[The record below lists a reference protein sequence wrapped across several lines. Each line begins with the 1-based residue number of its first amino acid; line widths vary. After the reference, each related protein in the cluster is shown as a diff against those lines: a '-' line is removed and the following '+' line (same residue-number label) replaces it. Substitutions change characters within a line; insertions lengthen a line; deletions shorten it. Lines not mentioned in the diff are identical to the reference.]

1 MLVERLQQFLVN
13 LAFVN
18 SRRAGGMLGS
28 IHHSEA
34 MRALY
39 GITLALLLGTVGCAP
54 GERAGESA
62 APRPERNLITLEE
75 IASAERAGSAYD
87 VVQALRPNWLRG
99 RSPGTVQNPGG
110 GAVVVYVDDLRV
122 GGVEHLRSLPSNT
135 IASMRYLDSGDA
147 TTRFGT
153 GHMGGAI
160 LVAVRRQ

>member
-1 MLVERLQQFLVN
+1 
-13 LAFVN
+13 
-18 SRRAGGMLGS
+18 
-28 IHHSEA
+28 

-39 GITLALLLGTVGCAP
+39 GVTLALLLLTAGCAP
-54 GERAGESA
+54 GAAERAGDSA
-62 APRPERNLITLEE
+62 APRADRNLITAEE

-87 VVQALRPNWLRG
+87 VVRALRPNWLRG

-135 IASMRYLDSGDA
+135 ISSMRYLDSGNA